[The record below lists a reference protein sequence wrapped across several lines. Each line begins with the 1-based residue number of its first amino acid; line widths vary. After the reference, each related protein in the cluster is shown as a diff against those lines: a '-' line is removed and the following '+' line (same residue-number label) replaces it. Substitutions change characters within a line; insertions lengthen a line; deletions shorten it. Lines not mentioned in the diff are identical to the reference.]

1 MASTTFRDPT
11 RYQHQPLDTKRR
23 QVRLLTFTGAYDT
36 VHLEVRIFDLATA
49 PPYRALTYTWGKP
62 DPKFDVYLDGKAFE
76 VRENLFAFLRK
87 AKEKTSPIH
96 HIWIDQIC
104 IDQSNI
110 KERNHQVGLMSDI
123 YSSAAIVTIWLGGTI
138 GPYCDGSMQG
148 SPYHTWDYMQRSWDL
163 QAIVNPLLDDYFTR
177 LWIVQELLLA
187 STIEVMIRGHAWIL
201 WDWLAYTVL
210 KQQDTLRFM
219 GISQSTI
226 SLIRDRQI
234 ERAYTLGLCIIRYS
248 SNLCGDPR
256 DKVYGFLGLIGGS
269 KELVV
274 DYRKSIHEV
283 FVDVALAFDRV
294 YFAQTRVTINIP
306 YPNGLTP
313 AQFRTLGKFHP
324 KDYYNILFDLSG
336 AMGFTISHRAGLLI
350 MLTYIWPGTF
360 NDDGHMDSSL
370 RSEQYSTE
378 VPLTAMGFI
387 EFGEIE
393 KKRGKRDR
401 WWCETQAT
409 KRYFECE

>member
-1 MASTTFRDPT
+1 MASATYSRAS
-11 RYQHQPLDTKRR
+11 RYQHQPLDTRRR
-23 QVRLLTFTGAYDT
+23 QVRLLTFTAAYDT
-36 VHLEVRIFDLATA
+36 IHLEVRIFDLATA

-62 DPKFDVYLDGKAFE
+62 DPKFDIYLDGKAFE

-96 HIWIDQIC
+96 HLWIDQIC
-104 IDQSNI
+104 IDQFNV

-123 YSSAAIVTIWLGGTI
+123 YSSAAIVTIWLGGTL

-148 SPYHTWDYMQRSWDL
+148 STYNTWNYMQRFWDL
-163 QAIVNPLLDDYFTR
+163 QALINLLLDDYFTR

-187 STIEVMIRGHAWIL
+187 PTLEVMIRGHAWIM
-201 WDWLAYTVL
+201 WDWLVYTVL
-210 KQQDTLRFM
+210 EQQETLRFM
-219 GISQSTI
+219 GVSQSTI
-226 SLIRDRQI
+226 SLFRGRQI

-269 KELVV
+269 EELVV

-283 FVDVALAFDRV
+283 FIDVALAFNRV
-294 YFAQTRVTINIP
+294 HFAAIGITPFQTSSIP
-306 YPNGLTP
+306 RQLW
-313 AQFRTLGKFHP
+313 TLGTFGTR
-324 KDYYNILFDLSG
+324 DYYNILFDLCG
-336 AMGFTISHRAGLLI
+336 AMDFAGSQRASLI
-350 MLTYIWPGTF
+350 VMLRYIWPGEFLDTGRM
-360 NDDGHMDSSL
+360 NPYSVEDHDDVVL
-370 RSEQYSTE
+370 
-378 VPLTAMGFI
+378 LTAMGFE
-387 EFGEIE
+387 EFSETE

-401 WWCETQAT
+401 WWCGTQGT